1 MVTSLGPILA
11 RRQKGPWQTFL
22 HLSRDDQ
29 GFRGF
34 LEFALMGA
42 VVLCFLHGVDFRGFR
57 PPATAPSPVRA
68 PQSNALKGSRLPV
81 IRDVMFDAGYF
92 AGHPEPARSTLID
105 ATAAIKAND
114 LGRVDRLLAG
124 TNADDPSVLLV
135 RGTVAI
141 ASPDPRVAARGVE
154 LLKQSA
160 ARGDAKAM
168 SLLGIIMSVGLAG
181 QSRNA
186 DLGRQYLQQ
195 AAYAGDAKAAY
206 VLGSGY
212 VSGWAGRIDLAAAAP
227 LIRRAAER
235 GDAEAMFQYALMVIQ
250 GLGVAKDTTEGE
262 TWLLRAAELGHPSAQ
277 SEFGSARLSDYLRQ
291 LTSDAEPAIRWLSRA
306 VDQGDASAMFTLG
319 AFYQG
324 AKPVTGYYAP
334 ERGAQLMKM
343 CSEQTLDPR
352 CAFAYATL
360 LETGHGTPIDLVQA
374 YGFYHLAEDIKKTPS
389 GTERLADL
397 EKQLSVHDL
406 KKGRELAQQV
416 RERYFVLSLPRVA
429 RSWQPVYSGEAHT
442 ETSIEPNPK
451 PSE

>member
-1 MVTSLGPILA
+1 
-11 RRQKGPWQTFL
+11 
-22 HLSRDDQ
+22 
-29 GFRGF
+29 
-34 LEFALMGA
+34 
-42 VVLCFLHGVDFRGFR
+42 
-57 PPATAPSPVRA
+57 
-68 PQSNALKGSRLPV
+68 
-81 IRDVMFDAGYF
+81 MFDAGYF
-92 AGHPEPARSTLID
+92 AGRPEPARSTLIE
-105 ATAAIKAND
+105 AAAAIKAND

-124 TNADDPSVLLV
+124 MEADDPSVLLV

-160 ARGDAKAM
+160 ARGDAKAK

-195 AAYAGDAKAAY
+195 AADAGDEKAAY

-212 VSGWAGRIDLAAAAP
+212 VSGWAGRIDLAAAAA

-235 GDAEAMFQYALMVIQ
+235 GDTEAMFQYALMVIQ

-262 TWLLRAAELGHPSAQ
+262 TWLLRAAELGHPGAQ
-277 SEFGSARLSDYLRQ
+277 SEYGSARLSDYLRQ

-306 VDQGDASAMFTLG
+306 ADQGDASAMFALG

-324 AKPVTGYYAP
+324 AKPVTGYNAP
-334 ERGAQLMKM
+334 ERGAQLMRK

-360 LETGHGTPIDLVQA
+360 LETGHGTPIDL
-374 YGFYHLAEDIKKTPS
+374 AEDVKKTPS

-397 EKQLSVHDL
+397 EKQLSVDDL
-406 KKGRELAQQV
+406 KKGRELAQRV
-416 RERYFVLSLPRVA
+416 RERYSSS
-429 RSWQPVYSGEAHT
+429 RSRG
-442 ETSIEPNPK
+442 
-451 PSE
+451 